1 MNMTFFF
8 YNSKKYLL
16 TQWVKAMEIHIM
28 HLKSENR
35 PTSPWITTNE
45 NKPMSLMAS
54 SAEQVLV
61 NACTNKC
68 ENRMTTDKKWKS
80 ATGTKQAFYVGVL
93 FFYFSLSEKI
103 LTCHVQKDCLELP
116 YTVTEFWHAMYKRWG
131 SAVLPD
137 KEVISHTEQVLKDG
151 QEASLILLVRR
162 IHLLQYFK
170 AMIGIS
176 ILNQLRKSLHMHPT
190 LRDFM
195 KPCSESLNQ
204 ALNKHG
210 R

>member
-1 MNMTFFF
+1 
-8 YNSKKYLL
+8 
-16 TQWVKAMEIHIM
+16 
-28 HLKSENR
+28 
-35 PTSPWITTNE
+35 
-45 NKPMSLMAS
+45 MSLFAIQQS
-54 SAEQVLV
+54 RCLWTLAL
-61 NACTNKC
+61 TNVKI
-68 ENRMTTDKKWKS
+68 EKHHHDYRQKMKVSYWNQTL
-80 ATGTKQAFYVGVL
+80 QAFYVGVL

-103 LTCHVQKDCLELP
+103 LTCHVQKECLELP

-162 IHLLQYFK
+162 IHLLQHFK
-170 AMIGIS
+170 AMISIS
-176 ILNQLRKSLHMHPT
+176 LLTQLRKSWHMHPT

>member
-1 MNMTFFF
+1 
-8 YNSKKYLL
+8 
-16 TQWVKAMEIHIM
+16 
-28 HLKSENR
+28 
-35 PTSPWITTNE
+35 
-45 NKPMSLMAS
+45 MSLFAIQQS
-54 SAEQVLV
+54 RCLWTLAL
-61 NACTNKC
+61 TNVKI
-68 ENRMTTDKKWKS
+68 EKHHHDYRQKMKVSYWNQ
-80 ATGTKQAFYVGVL
+80 TGILCGSFVFL
-93 FFYFSLSEKI
+93 FFIVWENLDMPCTKRMSWIALS
-103 LTCHVQKDCLELP
+103 
-116 YTVTEFWHAMYKRWG
+116 VTEFWHAMYKRWG

-162 IHLLQYFK
+162 IHLLQHFK
-170 AMIGIS
+170 AMISIS
-176 ILNQLRKSLHMHPT
+176 LLTQLRKSWHMHPT